1 MFYEDYWLT
10 NVTLESGFVYHDN
23 LVVHTNTEIFDI
35 KIHRGKIT
43 TIKSCSQRIPDS
55 LPHIDC
61 NKYLALPAFKEM
73 HCHPD
78 KTFLTQKWEAPRAIK
93 IPEIIQIESDLMAN
107 TDYSL
112 MEHRAF
118 VMIESMKRTGTLFI
132 RAHADVH
139 DKVNLK
145 NVHSVSNAL
154 RNQKCLL
161 GYEIV
166 AFPQCGLL
174 KGNTIQLMVEA
185 LQNGATIVGGIDPHT
200 IEGNADKALHI
211 MIQLAIDHNA
221 GIDLHLHEMGVEGL
235 RSIEK
240 LAALTIEARLQ
251 GRVAI
256 SHAFVLGSASDKE
269 VVQAAEKMNEAQI
282 EIITCGLVSDPI
294 PKISLLNR
302 CGVNVRLGSDNIYDS
317 WNPFGN
323 GDLMERLGRVCQV
336 FEWYDEYSLS
346 RSLRLIT
353 GGIVPLS
360 DDGKRIWPS
369 IGADVA
375 IILVDATCSAEA
387 IARRK
392 DRKMASVY
400 IRQHL

>member
-1 MFYEDYWLT
+1 
-10 NVTLESGFVYHDN
+10 
-23 LVVHTNTEIFDI
+23 
-35 KIHRGKIT
+35 
-43 TIKSCSQRIPDS
+43 
-55 LPHIDC
+55 
-61 NKYLALPAFKEM
+61 
-73 HCHPD
+73 
-78 KTFLTQKWEAPRAIK
+78 
-93 IPEIIQIESDLMAN
+93 
-107 TDYSL
+107 
-112 MEHRAF
+112 
-118 VMIESMKRTGTLFI
+118 
-132 RAHADVH
+132 
-139 DKVNLK
+139 
-145 NVHSVSNAL
+145 
-154 RNQKCLL
+154 
-161 GYEIV
+161 
-166 AFPQCGLL
+166 
-174 KGNTIQLMVEA
+174 
-185 LQNGATIVGGIDPHT
+185 
-200 IEGNADKALHI
+200 
-211 MIQLAIDHNA
+211 
-221 GIDLHLHEMGVEGL
+221 
-235 RSIEK
+235 
-240 LAALTIEARLQ
+240 
-251 GRVAI
+251 
-256 SHAFVLGSASDKE
+256 
-269 VVQAAEKMNEAQI
+269 MNEAQI